1 MQRDLTKRYSLIFK
15 KPWIR
20 NPFSL
25 VYDLYKYGK
34 LREFSSFV
42 VWELMHKLHLFPK
55 GSYLSFNS
63 EEVLRLTKD
72 DLHSAEFDEK
82 VIRFFKQRGLRAV
95 RSEHAWKMLFTG
107 RDGLIIGCLSPNDT
121 DLYKSSDGG
130 KSIVFLQRFPESIK
144 SIFISSHGTIFV
156 CAKGSVYRSADG
168 GATFEKSF
176 DLGSTESFLRF
187 NNAMTETPDGTLLCG
202 EYGNVWE
209 KSGWKKLAFMYFST
223 DDGATWQTSDFLIR
237 MGANKHVHVVK
248 YSPLLDRVVVADGD
262 NYKRIWLSD
271 RMDSFDVHNPGWKL
285 LNRFHIQ
292 MGGYTTVVE
301 SENKIF
307 FGTDYQGGTNFMVES
322 TDGKTF
328 TKKVVPDPYRRSPI
342 DNMLV
347 RRSAKGREIWANL
360 PFSAGRSK
368 CLLMVSTDDGR
379 TWNRVFDY
387 SRSAHTVWL
396 ISSSSQLSDE
406 LYVLVADQ
414 KNNTR
419 VVYRI
424 SMHNDSTYTRP
435 YQT

>member
-25 VYDLYKYGK
+25 AYDIYKYGK

-55 GSYLSFNS
+55 KSYLVFNRGDVMRLS
-63 EEVLRLTKD
+63 KDNLYSPEFEEQVTG
-72 DLHSAEFDEK
+72 
-82 VIRFFKQRGLRAV
+82 FFKAQGLQAV
-95 RSEHAWKMLFTG
+95 RSEHPWKLLVTG
-107 RDGLIIGCLSPNDT
+107 ADGVIVGCLSPNDT
-121 DLYKSSDGG
+121 DLYKSTDHG
-130 KSIVFLQRFPESIK
+130 KSLVFLNRFPESIK
-144 SIFISSHGTIFV
+144 SLFISSKGSIFV
-156 CAKGSVYRSADG
+156 NAKGSVYRSADG
-168 GATFEKSF
+168 GMNFEKVF
-176 DLGSTESFLRF
+176 DLGSSESFLRF
-187 NNAMTETPDGTLLCG
+187 NNAMTETPDGTLMCG

-223 DDGATWQTSDFLIR
+223 DDGATWQTDDFLIR

-262 NYKRIWLSD
+262 NFKRIWLSD
-271 RMDSFDVHNPGWKL
+271 KMDKFDIRNPNWEL
-285 LNRFHIQ
+285 INRFHIQ
-292 MGGYTTVVE
+292 MGGYTAVVE
-301 SENKIF
+301 SGGKVF

-322 TDGKTF
+322 ADGKTY

-347 RRSAKGREIWANL
+347 RSTAKGSEIWANL
-360 PFSAGRSK
+360 PFSAGSSK
-368 CLLMVSTDDGR
+368 CLLMVSKDAGQ
-379 TWNRVFDY
+379 TWTRVFEY

-396 ISSSSQLSDE
+396 ISTSARPSDE
-406 LYVLVADQ
+406 VYVLVADQ

-424 SMHNDSTYTRP
+424 SDPS
-435 YQT
+435 